1 MNKGAYYT
9 EREQYI
15 RALEVVLQP
24 VQDFNRLRYVNEF
37 YADTAFI
44 QLSNILGDT
53 IFIDITAKSMEEIFK
68 EVARAING
76 QTPYGLVKD
85 LEQRRHIAG
94 LFQKVA

>member
-15 RALEVVLQP
+15 RALEVVLRP
-24 VQDFNRLRYVNEF
+24 VQDFNRLRYANEF
-37 YADTAFI
+37 YADTEFI
-44 QLSNILGDT
+44 QLSNVLGDA

-85 LEQRRHIAG
+85 LEKRRHIAG
-94 LFQKVA
+94 LFQRVA

>member
-15 RALEVVLQP
+15 RALEVVLRP

-37 YADTAFI
+37 YADTEFI
-44 QLSNILGDT
+44 QLSNVLGDA

-85 LEQRRHIAG
+85 LEKRRHIAG
-94 LFQKVA
+94 LFQRVA